1 MKIMKRQI
9 KGSLLIALL
18 GIIFLNSCSI
28 NDRFEKINI
37 DENNPTSTPPEVLLS
52 NVERHV
58 FDDHGGFGDGFIGQ
72 FSQHFAGNHAT
83 AVAYDQYDVTHSSF
97 ETFFTGSYINS
108 LKDCD
113 VIIKESKP
121 GYEKYKG
128 VAEILTAYRLGYMT
142 SLYGDIPY
150 SEALDASILKP
161 KYDKQIDIY
170 TAIQGLLAK
179 AITDIDAGAVDLKGD
194 FIYDGDTDKWKAAAY
209 MLSARYYNHLSKKDP
224 AGSATSALSA
234 IDKAKALG
242 MDSSDW
248 DLLIKFEGTAAYQN
262 PWDEMYGNGMVIA
275 NQPFID
281 ELIST
286 GDPRTEALF
295 ASIDRNGEE
304 VYGVGKIQSGIPQV
318 LNSTIMGGDDSYYG
332 QKDSSLPAASYA
344 ELLMIEAEAALRSG
358 DKPRAAAAH
367 NSAIIAHVNQVTSLP
382 AGLARIDAYVATYA
396 SETSSSITL
405 EKIMTAKHK
414 ITIAMSVESWMDFRR
429 LGNMY
434 PTWSYIPLNDTETA
448 PIGTQFI
455 QRILYPQSELN
466 SNGDNVPSATIFTK
480 LPILE

>member
-9 KGSLLIALL
+9 KGSLVIALL
-18 GIIFLNSCSI
+18 GMIILNSCSI

-83 AVAYDQYDVTHSSF
+83 AVAYDQYDLTHGSF
-97 ETFFTGSYINS
+97 EGFFTGSYINS

-121 GYEKYKG
+121 GYEKFKG
-128 VAEILTAYRLGYMT
+128 VAEILTAYRLGYLT

-150 SEALDASILKP
+150 SEALNPTILKP
-161 KYDKQIDIY
+161 KYDKQADIY
-170 TAIQGLLAK
+170 ITIQELLAK
-179 AITDIDAGAVDLKGD
+179 GITDIDAGVVGLKGD

-224 AGSATSALSA
+224 AGSATKALAA
-234 IDKAKALG
+234 IDNAKALG
-242 MDSSDW
+242 MDSADW
-248 DLLIKFEGTAAYQN
+248 DLLIKFEGTALYQN
-262 PWDEMYGNGMVIA
+262 PWDALYQNGMIIA

-295 ASIDRNGEE
+295 ASVDRNGFD

-318 LNSTIMGGDDSYYG
+318 ANSTIVGGDDSYYG
-332 QKDSSLPAASYA
+332 KKVSSIPAISYA
-344 ELLMIEAEAALRSG
+344 EVLMIEAEAALRSG
-358 DKPRAAAAH
+358 DHSRAASAH
-367 NSAIIAHVNQVTSLP
+367 NAAVIAHVNQVTSLA
-382 AGLARIDAYVATYA
+382 AGLSRVDAYVANYA
-396 SETSSSITL
+396 SETSATINL
-405 EKIMTAKHK
+405 EKIMTAKHI

-455 QRILYPQSELN
+455 QRILYPQAELN
-466 SNGDNVPSATIFTK
+466 TNGANVPSATIYTK
-480 LPILE
+480 LPIFE